1 VPLLEVSKETV
12 GLVCRNHFP
21 SVQPQGLFFISFP
34 YILPLV
40 FVIVAALEDDDD
52 GDGGLAY

>member
-1 VPLLEVSKETV
+1 VSKETV